1 MLTMRWKKI
10 ITWTLTALVLA
21 TLAYVVFV
29 AASIWQ
35 YGDIDE
41 TRQADAAIVLGAAI
55 WDDQPSPVFKERIN
69 HAIWLYD
76 NGYVDKIIFTG
87 GVAEGAQYSEASVAR
102 DHAVRQGVPAADI
115 LIEESSTITQ
125 ENIYHAVQVAAK
137 HNIEIALIVSDPLHM
152 KRSMLIADDAGL
164 SVYSSPTRTTAYQS
178 LRTQLPFLAREVFFY
193 IGHQIFG

>member
-1 MLTMRWKKI
+1 MRWKKI